1 MPYTGC
7 KPGGGAK
14 LKIGG
19 KVGKQLVRA
28 VSRNPK
34 LTAKDLHW
42 QALTGGVDCSVYTVQ
57 RLLTA
62 AGLCSKRP
70 VPKPLLLPH
79 HIQARLAFARDVVDQ
94 DWSQFLFSDEATF
107 WLESCVRRVW
117 DRKGMKFVSRKINY
131 PRNCKFWAVCLL
143 QGLDLSIFQGIMNA
157 EHLCQVYQKPLLPSA
172 KKLFGPSS
180 TEWILQEVNDSNH
193 CSALA
198 LAWKAEHH
206 VTTLPWPSSSPDL
219 NPL

>member
-7 KPGGGAK
+7 KPGGGAN

-34 LTAKDLHW
+34 LTAKDLHC
-42 QALTGGVDCSVYTVQ
+42 QALTGGVDCSVGTVQ
-57 RLLTA
+57 RFLTA

-94 DWSQFLFSDEATF
+94 DWSQVLFSDEATF

-117 DRKGMKFVSRKINY
+117 DRKGMKFVARKIKY
-131 PRNCKFWAVCLL
+131 PQKLQVLGLCVCCRVWTPFNLPGHHECRTPVPGVSEGTPSLCK
-143 QGLDLSIFQGIMNA
+143 
-157 EHLCQVYQKPLLPSA
+157 K
-172 KKLFGPSS
+172 
-180 TEWILQEVNDSNH
+180 
-193 CSALA
+193 ALWT
-198 LAWKAEHH
+198 LHH
-206 VTTLPWPSSSPDL
+206 
-219 NPL
+219 